1 MAGLAAD
8 RRGQPRTLHAMSRRA
23 SVAAALLAGCLA
35 LAGCSPS
42 KPVFNSVDITGAS
55 YARDFALTD
64 AAGRKRT
71 LAEFRGKLVVV
82 FFGFAQCPDV
92 CPTTLSDYAQVRQK
106 LGADGEKLQVIFVTV
121 DPARDTPKVLAA
133 YVPNFDP
140 SFIGLTGTLEE
151 INAAARE
158 FKVFY
163 QKVPG
168 KTETSY
174 TIDHTA
180 GSYVFDRD
188 GRIRLFV
195 KHAAGVD
202 AIAAD
207 LRKLL

>member
-1 MAGLAAD
+1 MPLD
-8 RRGQPRTLHAMSRRA
+8 RRT
-23 SVAAALLAGCLA
+23 ALLATLFAGGVA
-35 LAGCSPS
+35 LAACAPS
-42 KPVFNSVDITGAS
+42 KPAFNAVDITGAN
-55 YARDFALTD
+55 YARELALTD
-64 AAGRKRT
+64 AAGKKRT
-71 LAEFRGKLVVV
+71 LADFRGKLVVV

-92 CPTTLSDYAQVRQK
+92 CPTTLSDYAQVKQK
-106 LGADGEKLQVIFVTV
+106 LGADGDKLQVIFVTV
-121 DPARDTPKVLAA
+121 DPERDTPQVLAA

-140 SFIGLTGTLEE
+140 SFIGLTGTVNE

-180 GSYVFDRD
+180 GSYVFDRE

-195 KHAAGVD
+195 KHAAPVD
-202 AIAAD
+202 SIVAD
-207 LRKLL
+207 LKKLL

>member
-1 MAGLAAD
+1 MNRRSSIAAAFVLAGLA
-8 RRGQPRTLHAMSRRA
+8 
-23 SVAAALLAGCLA
+23 VAGCA
-35 LAGCSPS
+35 PS
-42 KPVFNSVDITGAS
+42 KPAFNGVDITGAN
-55 YARDFALTD
+55 YARDFALKD
-64 AAGRKRT
+64 AAGQKRT
-71 LAEFRGKLVVV
+71 LADFRGKLVVV
-82 FFGFAQCPDV
+82 FFGYAQCPDV
-92 CPTTLSDYAQVRQK
+92 CPTTLSDYAQVKQK
-106 LGADGEKLQVIFVTV
+106 LGADGDKLQVIFVTV
-121 DPARDTPKVLAA
+121 DPERDTPKVLAA

-140 SFIGLTGTLEE
+140 SFIGLTGTVDE

-180 GSYVFDRD
+180 GSYVFDRE

-195 KHAAGVD
+195 KHAAPVD
-202 AIAAD
+202 AIVAD